1 MLGATKPK
9 FRSVQF
15 EEINIDDQSQ
25 AEIVQR
31 YGVKGIPRLVFL
43 DDKGTVLY
51 NGGAPLDEG
60 NLTKLIG
67 QFAN

>member
-15 EEINIDDQSQ
+15 EEVNIDDQSQ
-25 AEIVQR
+25 AELVQR
-31 YGVKGIPRLVFL
+31 YQVRGIPKLVFL
-43 DDKGTVLY
+43 DDRGQVLY
-51 NGGAPLDEG
+51 NGGSPLDEA